1 MVRCLDWFELLGH
14 IRHFI
19 IALTIQDC
27 IINSPS
33 SRSLNLPSAQNYFLS
48 SAGLVAMLLFTLSAH
63 AQTVHDAL
71 ESAWSRQPAQR
82 AQTARL
88 AEIEGRR
95 KAANALT
102 PEPAAL
108 SMGQRTDRTGSNAG
122 RRELELEVAV
132 PLWLAGQRDRQRA
145 VVEAESNSYGAA
157 QALGKWRLAGEVR
170 DAWWQARLA
179 EAERDVAGQRL
190 ESATALANDVAR
202 RVNAGDL
209 ARVDANRA
217 RAAEQAARIT
227 LGAAEARA
235 FRLLQQFTALT
246 GLATL
251 PSAGEQPPTLPAEI
265 HPQRIAVQQRAA
277 LAQKR
282 VDYAGVTRRDPP
294 ELSVALTRE
303 RSTFEERF
311 DNSIML
317 RLKVPF
323 ATDARNQPRIAAA
336 AASQSEADAA
346 LLLESSS
353 IEAGIAGAR
362 RESEQ
367 AQITVRLSESRF
379 ELARD
384 THQLLDRAFQLGE
397 LDLPARLLAEA
408 ERYEAERNLVKA
420 RLEAGH
426 AISNLNQALG
436 LLP

>member
-1 MVRCLDWFELLGH
+1 
-14 IRHFI
+14 
-19 IALTIQDC
+19 
-27 IINSPS
+27 
-33 SRSLNLPSAQNYFLS
+33 
-48 SAGLVAMLLFTLSAH
+48 MLIFTLSVH

-82 AQTARL
+82 AQAARL

-108 SMGQRTDRTGSNAG
+108 SVGQRTDRPGSNAG

-145 VVEAESNSYGAA
+145 VVEAESAAYGAA

-179 EAERDVAGQRL
+179 DAERDVARQRL
-190 ESATALANDVAR
+190 ESATALADDVAR
-202 RVNAGDL
+202 RVSAGAL
-209 ARVDANRA
+209 ARVDGNRA
-217 RAAEQAARIT
+217 RTAEQAARIA
-227 LGAAEARA
+227 LGAADARS
-235 FRLLQQFTALT
+235 FRLLQQFSALT
-246 GLATL
+246 GLAAL
-251 PSAGEQPPTLPAEI
+251 PLAVEQSAGPAAEI
-265 HPQRIAVQQRAA
+265 HPQRIAAGQRAA

-282 VDYAGVTRRDPP
+282 VDYAVVTRRDPP

-303 RSTFEERF
+303 RGTFEERF
-311 DNSIML
+311 DNSVML

-323 ATDARNQPRIAAA
+323 ATDARNQPQLAAA
-336 AASQSEADAA
+336 AAGHAEADAA
-346 LLLESSS
+346 LALVSGS
-353 IEAGIAGAR
+353 IEADIASAQ
-362 RESEQ
+362 RELEQ
-367 AQITVRLSESRF
+367 ARTAVHLSESRF

-384 THQLLDRAFQLGE
+384 TQQLLDRAFKLGE
-397 LDLPARLLAEA
+397 IDLPARLLAEA
-408 ERYEAERNLVKA
+408 ERYEAGRNLVKA

>member
-1 MVRCLDWFELLGH
+1 MH
-14 IRHFI
+14 
-19 IALTIQDC
+19 
-27 IINSPS
+27 
-33 SRSLNLPSAQNYFLS
+33 RSLAAVFI
-48 SAGLVAMLLFTLSAH
+48 FTLFCTLPAH
-63 AQTVHDAL
+63 GQTMRDAL
-71 ESAWSRQPAQR
+71 ESAWSRQPAQQ
-82 AQTARL
+82 AQADRL

-95 KAANALT
+95 TAANALT

-108 SMGQRTDRTGSNAG
+108 SIGQRTDRPGSNAG
-122 RRELELEVAV
+122 RREWELEVAA
-132 PLWLAGQRDRQRA
+132 PLWLAGQRYRQRA
-145 VVEAESNSYGAA
+145 VVEAESETYGAT

-170 DAWWQARLA
+170 EAWWQARLA
-179 EAERDVAGQRL
+179 EAERDVAKQRL
-190 ESATALANDVAR
+190 ESATALADDVAR
-202 RVNAGDL
+202 RVSAGDL

-217 RAAEQAARIT
+217 RAGAQAAQIAH
-227 LGAAEARA
+227 GEADARA
-235 FRLLQQFTALT
+235 FRLLQQFAALT
-246 GLATL
+246 GLAAL
-251 PSAGEQPPTLPAEI
+251 PSEGEQPATLPAQI
-265 HPQRIAVQQRAA
+265 HPQHIAARQQAA

-282 VDYAGVTRRDPP
+282 VDYAGVTRREPP

-311 DNSIML
+311 GNSIML

-323 ATDARNQPRIAAA
+323 ATDARNQPRLAAA
-336 AASQSEADAA
+336 AASQAEADAA

-362 RESEQ
+362 REFEQ
-367 AQITVRLSESRF
+367 AQTTVLLSESRF

-384 THQLLDRAFQLGE
+384 THQLLDRAFKLGE

-408 ERYEAERNLVKA
+408 ERYEAERNLSRA